1 MVVAD
6 HGIGFHLDMDRRS
19 VTPRNA
25 QDLAPVPLLV
35 KLPGQR
41 RGRVVDR
48 HVETIDVLPTILEL
62 ARVPAPER
70 ARRALAAAARR
81 PRRRAA

>member
-6 HGIGFHLDMDRRS
+6 HGIGFHVDMDRRS

-25 QDLAPVPLLV
+25 QDLAPIPLLV

-41 RGRVVDR
+41 GGSVVDR

-62 ARVPAPER
+62 ARVPAQSDSTGAPCFGPT
-70 ARRALAAAARR
+70 